1 MHFGPDFLPY
11 QPPSTETAAAATAT
25 DAAGSVAAT
34 AAAAMAQDTSQS
46 TANAA
51 AAALQPAA
59 ASAAHAQ
66 LSQWVA
72 SLADVIEAGLAVHAP
87 LVRRDSGGTVL
98 PTSAASAAGDMEDVL
113 GLRGDGVGAS
123 EERGDASGGAVVVD
137 DEKSKGYCPAM
148 VTAQAAVAKDLW
160 VCIETA
166 AAQVEAL
173 MAQPPDP
180 QQGSGSA
187 AFNADRQSCIDFLER
202 YTSCIMAYVSE
213 ANALTALLGRI
224 DKDPIPAVS
233 IARHVL
239 HVLRKQIETEAEA
252 AAAAAAAAASAA
264 LAQRPPAPADGETCI
279 GADESTAGVRAE
291 APALVS
297 ASVLDDEE
305 SSVASEDADGSYESY
320 DDESNDDS
328 DHQNVSYES
337 DGSAYSTA
345 EGSDDDDNR

>member
-1 MHFGPDFLPY
+1 
-11 QPPSTETAAAATAT
+11 
-25 DAAGSVAAT
+25 
-34 AAAAMAQDTSQS
+34 
-46 TANAA
+46 
-51 AAALQPAA
+51 
-59 ASAAHAQ
+59 
-66 LSQWVA
+66 
-72 SLADVIEAGLAVHAP
+72 
-87 LVRRDSGGTVL
+87 
-98 PTSAASAAGDMEDVL
+98 
-113 GLRGDGVGAS
+113 
-123 EERGDASGGAVVVD
+123 
-137 DEKSKGYCPAM
+137 M

-202 YTSCIMAYVSE
+202 YTSCIMEYVSE

-264 LAQRPPAPADGETCI
+264 LAQRPPAQSDGETCK
-279 GADESTAGVRAE
+279 GADENTAGVPTE

-297 ASVLDDEE
+297 ASIADNGE

-320 DDESNDDS
+320 EYDESNGDS
-328 DHQNVSYES
+328 NGQDVSYES

-345 EGSDDDDNR
+345 EGSDDDDSR